1 MILIQLS
8 AAQGPAECCL
18 AVTKALKVL
27 IKEAEALK
35 LKVKLLEEELGPK
48 ANSFKSVLLS
58 VEGKGVLAFAKGW
71 NGTILWSCKS
81 PYRPKHKRKNWFI
94 TGSYSQYEENEL
106 KNDIKF
112 EACRSSGPGG
122 QHANKTSSAVRAI
135 HLASGID
142 VKVQSERSQHANKR
156 LAIALIERKLVE
168 KENLAKEALNS
179 SRHKSHHLIER
190 GNAIRVFRGERFT
203 DKQKDNHYA

>member
-1 MILIQLS
+1 MIIIQLS

-27 IKEAEALK
+27 IKEAEDLK
-35 LKVKLLEEELGPK
+35 LKVQLLESEQGPE
-48 ANSFKSVLLS
+48 ASIFKSVLLS
-58 VEGKGVLAFAKGW
+58 VDGEGALDFAKSW
-71 NGTILWSCKS
+71 DGTILWSCKS

-94 TGSYSQYEENEL
+94 TGSYSQHEERSL
-106 KNDIKF
+106 KNDIRF

-122 QHANKTSSAVRAI
+122 QHANKVSSAVRAI

-156 LAIALIERKLVE
+156 LAIALIERKLE
-168 KENLAKEALNS
+168 AKKSLEQEALKS
-179 SRHKSHHLIER
+179 VRHKSHHSIER
-190 GNAIRVFRGERFT
+190 GNAIRVFKGERF
-203 DKQKDNHYA
+203 NHEVV

>member
-8 AAQGPAECCL
+8 AAQGPVECCL

-27 IKEAEALK
+27 IQEAEDLK
-35 LKVKLLEEELGPK
+35 LKVQLLETELGPK
-48 ANSFKSVLLS
+48 AGIFKSVLLN
-58 VEGKGVLAFAKGW
+58 VNGEGALGFAKSW
-71 NGTILWSCKS
+71 NGTILWNCKS
-81 PYRPKHKRKNWFI
+81 PFRPKHKRKNWFI
-94 TGSYSQYEENEL
+94 TGSYTHHKESSFN
-106 KNDIKF
+106 NDIRF

-156 LAIALIERKLVE
+156 LAIALIERKLQS
-168 KENLAKEALNS
+168 KKNLEQETLKSL
-179 SRHKSHHLIER
+179 RHKSHHSIER
-190 GNAIRVFRGERFT
+190 GNAIRVFKGDRF
-203 DKQKDNHYA
+203 NHEVV

>member
-27 IKEAEALK
+27 IQEAEDLK
-35 LKVKLLEEELGPK
+35 LKVQLLESEQGPYVGI
-48 ANSFKSVLLS
+48 FKSVLLN
-58 VEGKGVLAFAKGW
+58 VNGEGALSFAKSW

-94 TGSYSQYEENEL
+94 TGSYSQYKESSFN
-106 KNDIKF
+106 NDIRF
-112 EACRSSGPGG
+112 EVCRSSGPGG

-156 LAIALIERKLVE
+156 LAIALIERKLQ
-168 KENLAKEALNS
+168 AKKSLEQEALKS
-179 SRHKSHHLIER
+179 LRHKSHSSIER
-190 GNAIRVFRGERFT
+190 GNAIRVFKGDRF
-203 DKQKDNHYA
+203 NYEVV

>member
-8 AAQGPAECCL
+8 AAQGPSECCL

-27 IKEAEALK
+27 CEDAGKLK
-35 LKVKLLEEELGPK
+35 LNIDLLEKELGPK
-48 ANSFKSVLLS
+48 PNIFKSVLLS
-58 VEGKGVLAFAKGW
+58 VEGEGALDFAKSW
-71 NGTILWSCKS
+71 TGTILWNCKS

-94 TGSYSQYEENEL
+94 HGTYSEYKESTL

-122 QHANKTSSAVRAI
+122 QHANKTSSAIRAI
-135 HLASGID
+135 HVATGID

-156 LAIALIERKLVE
+156 LAIALIERKLE
-168 KENLAKEALNS
+168 DKKNSENAVFKNLQHE
-179 SRHKSHHLIER
+179 SHYSIER
-190 GNAIRVFRGERFT
+190 GNAVRVFKGERF
-203 DKQKDNHYA
+203 KGEVV

>member
-1 MILIQLS
+1 MLMILIQLS

-27 IKEAEALK
+27 IKEAEDLK
-35 LKVKLLEEELGPK
+35 LIIQILESEQGPET
-48 ANSFKSVLLS
+48 SIFKSVLLS
-58 VEGKGVLAFAKGW
+58 VDGEGAISFAKSW
-71 NGTILWSCKS
+71 DGTILWSCKS

-94 TGSYSQYEENEL
+94 TGSYSQHEESSL
-106 KNDIKF
+106 KNEIRF

-156 LAIALIERKLVE
+156 LAIALIERKLQA
-168 KENLAKEALNS
+168 KKNLEQEALKS
-179 SRHKSHHLIER
+179 LRHKSHHSIER
-190 GNAIRVFRGERFT
+190 GNAIRFFKGERF
-203 DKQKDNHYA
+203 NHEVV